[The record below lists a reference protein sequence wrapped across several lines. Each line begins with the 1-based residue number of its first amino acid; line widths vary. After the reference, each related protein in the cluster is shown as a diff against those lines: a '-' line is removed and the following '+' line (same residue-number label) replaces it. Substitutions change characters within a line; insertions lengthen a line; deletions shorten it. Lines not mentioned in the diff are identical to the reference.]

1 MGVIIVFLQVDWSK
15 ALHVLLNIILVSIPE
30 EIFLVVFTLILLN
43 QFDYL
48 QSKVDGENRLKKID
62 IYRIS
67 LIVVTVA
74 VITNI
79 LRFYFFV
86 DASMIFIISII
97 MLFLL
102 ILITYKL
109 YFLFKDILKVLL
121 FTVISCIVILVVESL
136 YIPIILLLLNKTIE
150 EINNSILLN
159 FMVTI
164 PGRVLEIIII
174 AYIITKKASFFN
186 NRIFRTILESKKLL
200 LTSIIYLIFNI
211 SMLLIILELVFFDRT
226 IAAENIFMQMLA
238 TVLGLVVP
246 VLNIFIYFSIIYHNK
261 SKELN
266 RTYEISSNV
275 NMVLSDIRRLTK
287 VKQYDKIL
295 PLIIELEENI
305 SNVHSKYMKGK

>member
-1 MGVIIVFLQVDWSK
+1 VFLQVDWSK